1 MSADAGTN
9 VSRFLQSIHA
19 ISSPDD
25 CGAIY
30 DKWAQT
36 YDIDVRHAGV
46 DYVAPAVTAQAV
58 VAANGNIAG
67 SILDAGCG
75 TGLVGV
81 ALSQAGA
88 KDIDGIDI
96 SSGMLDVARKSGAY
110 KDLSVVDMSKAIDKK
125 DQSYD
130 VITCVGIFTEAHVG
144 PVPALQELVRIVK
157 KDGLIVATVTDEV
170 WVSGGYEAEVKRL
183 GAEAAVDILS
193 TSIAEYRRGT
203 DKRARMVILKRR

>member
-46 DYVAPAVTAQAV
+46 DYVAPAVTAQTV

-81 ALSQAGA
+81 ALSQVGA

-96 SSGMLDVARKSGAY
+96 SSGMLDVARRSGAY
-110 KDLSVVDMSKAIDKK
+110 KDLSVVDMSKVIDKK

-130 VITCVGIFTEAHVG
+130 VITCVGIFTDAHVG
-144 PVPALQELVRIVK
+144 PVPALKELVRIVK
-157 KDGLIVATVTDEV
+157 REGLIVSTVTDEV
-170 WVSGGYEAEVKRL
+170 WVPGGYEAEVERL
-183 GAEAAVDILS
+183 GAEGAVDILS

>member
-9 VSRFLQSIHA
+9 VSMFLQSIHA

-25 CGAIY
+25 CSAIY
-30 DKWAQT
+30 DRWAKT

-46 DYVAPAVTAQAV
+46 DYVAPTVTAEAV

-88 KDIDGIDI
+88 KNIDGIDI
-96 SSGMLDVARKSGAY
+96 SSGMLDVARRTGIY
-110 KDLSVVDMSKAIDKK
+110 KDLSVVDMSVVIDKR

-130 VITCVGIFTEAHVG
+130 VITCVGTFTEAHVS
-144 PVPALQELVRIVK
+144 PIPAFRELVRIVK
-157 KDGLIVATVTDEV
+157 RDGLVVATVSDDV
-170 WVSGGYEAEVKRL
+170 WVSGGYKAEVERL
-183 GAEAAVDILS
+183 GAVGAVDILS
-193 TSIAEYRRGT
+193 TATVEYRRGT
-203 DKRARMVILKRR
+203 NKRARMVVLKRK